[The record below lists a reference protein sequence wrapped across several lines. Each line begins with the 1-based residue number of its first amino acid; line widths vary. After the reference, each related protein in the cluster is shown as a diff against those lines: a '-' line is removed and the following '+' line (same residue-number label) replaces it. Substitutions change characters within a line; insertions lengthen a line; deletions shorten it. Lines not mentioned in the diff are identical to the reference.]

1 MMKKL
6 KKFLVKKKI
15 FVICGFS
22 FFVLF
27 LFFMAM
33 SLYGSWWKIW
43 PSGFRFNVALNRL
56 AISVYSEP
64 YCHVD
69 CYLKRQVYQEEIKK
83 SLSKEKLRNK
93 VAKIIFAEEENIN
106 WRLELLNIVLNN
118 EDLSTWSLFSDL
130 KNYLEKEDGNLR
142 VQSIIANNLALNN
155 LDLSYLKK
163 LQVII
168 MDKEKNIEERLTAL
182 KMLGSKS
189 NSLADFYLLLLDEEN
204 NDDLKIE
211 ALRALGSDEARFDL
225 DKKVVGDKL
234 KNIILTSNSSFT
246 TRRLAIFVWSDF
258 LSDDFSDDM
267 VVMFMNLI
275 SDDNLDLFS
284 KYFVL
289 DILQNKF
296 PTEPGLVG
304 KYVFP
309 EISQGEWDAYYKQK

>member
-1 MMKKL
+1 MKEKL
-6 KKFLVKKKI
+6 KRFLVNKKMFI
-15 FVICGFS
+15 ISGLS
-22 FFVLF
+22 FLVLF

-43 PSGFRFNVALNRL
+43 PSNFRFSVALNRL

-69 CYLKRQVYQEEIKK
+69 CYLKRQAYQEEIKK
-83 SLSKEKLRNK
+83 SLNKEKLRNK
-93 VAKIIFAEEENIN
+93 VAKIIFNEEENIN

-142 VQSIIANNLALNN
+142 VQNVIANHIALAE
-155 LDLSYLKK
+155 LDLNYLKK

-168 MDKEKNIEERLTAL
+168 LDKEKNMNDRLMAL
-182 KMLGSKS
+182 KMLSSKN

-204 NDDLKIE
+204 GDDLKVE

-225 DKKVVGDKL
+225 DKKIVGDKL
-234 KNIILTSNSSFT
+234 KNIILDQNSSFT
-246 TRRLAIFVWSDF
+246 IRRLAIFVWSDF
-258 LSDDFSDDM
+258 LGDDFSDDM
-267 VVMFMNLI
+267 VITFMSLI
-275 SDDNLDLFS
+275 SDENLDVFS
-284 KYFVL
+284 KYFVF
-289 DILQNKF
+289 DVLQNKF
-296 PTEPGLVG
+296 PTEPELLG

-309 EISQGEWDAYYKQK
+309 DISQKEWDAYYQQK